1 MREAAT
7 ITERMARREAR
18 ALLLVPPSIPA
29 PPGVL
34 DPQVTLRSVTCPW
47 CGARPEPP
55 GAQPG
60 EPPVVRRRVRPEP
73 PDDRPVV
80 TILACE
86 TLANRALL
94 PVLATAP
101 GHYLSRG
108 VFVARRPSAGNVSE
122 LLTALDAAES
132 WADPGRRAPSGLDA
146 VVPASTRMA
155 NEVPS
160 HFLSPHAE
168 LDDLNTLYARVR
180 YAAVRAGL

>member
-34 DPQVTLRSVTCPW
+34 DPQVSLRPVTCPR
-47 CGARPEPP
+47 CGVEPEPP
-55 GAQPG
+55 REQ
-60 EPPVVRRRVRPEP
+60 

-94 PVLATAP
+94 PVLAAAAP
-101 GHYLSRG
+101 GRYMSRG
-108 VFVARRPSAGNVSE
+108 VFVARHRSSGNVSDV
-122 LLTALDAAES
+122 LTALDTAES
-132 WADPGRRAPSGLDA
+132 WADPGRSGPSAGA
-146 VVPASTRMA
+146 VVPASTRVA
-155 NEVPS
+155 NEVTS
-160 HFLSPHAE
+160 HFLSPHPSPE

>member
-34 DPQVTLRSVTCPW
+34 DPQVSLRSVACPR
-47 CGARPEPP
+47 CGARPE
-55 GAQPG
+55 
-60 EPPVVRRRVRPEP
+60 RPDGR

-94 PVLATAP
+94 PLLAAAAS
-101 GHYLSRG
+101 GRYISRG
-108 VFVARRPSAGNVSE
+108 VFVARRRSPENVTE
-122 LLTALDAAES
+122 LLTTLDAAES
-132 WADPGRRAPSGLDA
+132 WADPGRSGPSADA
-146 VVPASTRMA
+146 VVPASTRVA
-155 NEVPS
+155 NEVPA
-160 HFLSPHAE
+160 HFLSPHPSSV

>member
-18 ALLLVPPSIPA
+18 ALLLIPPSIPA

-34 DPQVTLRSVTCPW
+34 DPQVSLRSVTCPL
-47 CGARPEPP
+47 CGARPEQ
-55 GAQPG
+55 ALA
-60 EPPVVRRRVRPEP
+60 ER

-80 TILACE
+80 TTLACE
-86 TLANRALL
+86 TLADRALL
-94 PVLATAP
+94 AVLAA
-101 GHYLSRG
+101 GSGRYLSRG
-108 VFVARRPSAGNVSE
+108 VFVARRPSSANVTE

-132 WADPGRRAPSGLDA
+132 WADPGRSGPGADA
-146 VVPASTRMA
+146 VVPASTRVA

-168 LDDLNTLYARVR
+168 LDDLNTLYTRVR

>member
-1 MREAAT
+1 VREAAT

-18 ALLLVPPSIPA
+18 ALLLIPASIPA

-34 DPQVTLRSVTCPW
+34 DPQVSLRTVACPR

-55 GAQPG
+55 
-60 EPPVVRRRVRPEP
+60 RRQ

-80 TILACE
+80 TTLACE

-94 PVLATAP
+94 SVLAAGAP
-101 GHYLSRG
+101 GHFLSRG
-108 VFVARRPSAGNVSE
+108 VFAARHRSFEDV
-122 LLTALDAAES
+122 TALLIALDTAES
-132 WADPGRRAPSGLDA
+132 WADSRRSGPSADA
-146 VVPASTRMA
+146 VVPASTRVA

-160 HFLSPHAE
+160 HFLSPHPSSE